1 MLALGLHTRVIV
13 YAIAQFR
20 AQISESRQ
28 SVLSG
33 GPEVVEFVALA
44 RVRSVGVQRGANSR
58 RGYELV
64 HSELVLCEA
73 LCYDG
78 DS

>member
-1 MLALGLHTRVIV
+1 M
-13 YAIAQFR
+13 
-20 AQISESRQ
+20 
-28 SVLSG
+28 
-33 GPEVVEFVALA
+33 EFVALA

>member
-1 MLALGLHTRVIV
+1 MRYRIFTDICAFSHTIAF
-13 YAIAQFR
+13 AIE
-20 AQISESRQ
+20 SEL
-28 SVLSG
+28 SV